1 MNFFFFCAN
10 FFTKVKK
17 LNWLHIPYFWGK
29 NHQILFFF
37 KTSILFCHISFDLD
51 SNLGHFLSSFS
62 LFGQV
67 LETCHHLMLNPLG
80 MLTID
85 ATSENW
91 GGKGKKK
98 KKTMN

>member
-1 MNFFFFCAN
+1 MTFFFFQCN
-10 FFTKVKK
+10 FFHKSEEIK
-17 LNWLHIPYFWGK
+17 LVAYSLIFREKSPNS
-29 NHQILFFF
+29 ILFFKLQNSFATFLLTWILIWGIF
-37 KTSILFCHISFDLD
+37 K
-51 SNLGHFLSSFS
+51 SSFS

-91 GGKGKKK
+91 GGKE
-98 KKTMN
+98 KKTKQ